1 MEIGKIL
8 VEEFKKEGIELLEEN
23 AMKAIEIVFNVAE
36 KVIVESENKL
46 DDVALPFLPKVES
59 LLKGYADKINKQD
72 NAQE

>member
-23 AMKAIEIVFNVAE
+23 AMKAFEIVFNVAE